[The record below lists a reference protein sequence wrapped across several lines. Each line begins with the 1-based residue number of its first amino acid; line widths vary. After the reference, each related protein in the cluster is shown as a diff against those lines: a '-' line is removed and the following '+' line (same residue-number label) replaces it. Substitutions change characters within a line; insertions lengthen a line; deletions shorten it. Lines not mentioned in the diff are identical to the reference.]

1 MIYDYGPANF
11 GDTNGNY
18 VSCSLAAQQ
27 QTDKL
32 EFDRLSKLFTDSRYR
47 LAPSSVFGSLV

>member
-11 GDTNGNY
+11 GDTNRNY
-18 VSCSLAAQQ
+18 VSCSPAAQQ

-32 EFDRLSKLFTDSRYR
+32 EFDRLVY
-47 LAPSSVFGSLV
+47 